1 MKGKAA
7 EDKLILLNHLYFIM
21 ISYCVG
27 IDISKD
33 HFHAAIC
40 TRLGWDLKFSKIKK
54 WDNTKDGFKK
64 FLQWVKKQIPKDTN
78 VHFLMEA
85 TGVYHEKLAYFI
97 HEKSHPVH
105 IVLPNTSKHYF
116 QSLNIKSKTDE
127 IDARVLSQF
136 GVERKHSLWLP
147 PKPIFQKLRNL
158 TRYKVQLQKQK
169 NGLSNIGHSKEHS
182 AKVDPL
188 IIRANKRLIKQLNKE
203 IELIKKEIEKHISR
217 DSDLKERI
225 RKISTIK
232 GCGIQT
238 AAAII
243 GETNG
248 FQLFKSMKQL
258 ASYAGYDVV
267 QHQSGSSVSKRGK
280 ISKKGN
286 NYIRAALYLPA
297 LSASRSC
304 PSLIDKYQSLLENGK
319 IKMKG
324 QVAVQRKLLL
334 LIYTLW
340 KSGEEYI
347 PNYAKIKVAKAN
359 TLATQDSPVMAL
371 P

>member
-1 MKGKAA
+1 
-7 EDKLILLNHLYFIM
+7 M
-21 ISYCVG
+21 INYCVG
-27 IDISKD
+27 IDVSKD
-33 HFHAAIC
+33 HFHTAIC
-40 TRLGWDLKFSKIKK
+40 TKDDWDLKFSNITK
-54 WDNTKDGFKK
+54 WDNDKAGFKK
-64 FLQWVKKQIPKDTN
+64 FLKWVKQQVPKGSD

-85 TGVYHEKLAYFI
+85 TGVYHEKLSYCLY
-97 HEKSHPVH
+97 EKSHLVY

-116 QSLNIKSKTDE
+116 QSLNVKSKTDE

-136 GVERKHSLWLP
+136 GVERKHPVWEP
-147 PKPIFQKLRNL
+147 PKPLYLKLRDL

-182 AKVDPL
+182 AQVDPL
-188 IIRANKRLIKQLNKE
+188 ITRANKRLIKQLDKE
-203 IELIKKEIEKHISR
+203 IGLIKKEIEKHIS
-217 DSDLKERI
+217 SDPELNEKI
-225 RKISTIK
+225 RKICTIK

-238 AAAII
+238 AAGVI

-248 FQLFKSMKQL
+248 FQHFKSMKQL

-267 QHQSGSSVSKRGK
+267 QHQSGTSVAKRGR

-286 NYIRAALYLPA
+286 KYIRAALYLPA
-297 LSASRSC
+297 LSASRNC
-304 PSLIDKYQSLLENGK
+304 PELADKYQSLVDRNK

-340 KSGEEYI
+340 KSGQEYI
-347 PNYAKIKVAKAN
+347 PGYAKKKAAKAN
-359 TLATQDSPVMAL
+359 APATQDSTVAAL

>member
-1 MKGKAA
+1 
-7 EDKLILLNHLYFIM
+7 M

-27 IDISKD
+27 IDVSKD
-33 HFHAAIC
+33 HFHAVIC
-40 TRLGWDLKFSKIKK
+40 NRDGWDFKFSITQK
-54 WDNTKDGFKK
+54 WDNTKDGFKD
-64 FLQWVKKQIPKDTN
+64 FLKWVKQQVPKKSN

-85 TGVYHEKLAYFI
+85 TGVYHEKLSYFLY
-97 HEKSHPVH
+97 EKSHQVH

-116 QSLNIKSKTDE
+116 QSLNVKSKTDK

-136 GVERKHSLWLP
+136 GAERKHPLWQP
-147 PKPIFQKLRNL
+147 PKPIYRKLRDL
-158 TRYKVQLQKQK
+158 TRYKVQLQNQK
-169 NGLSNIGHSKEHS
+169 NGLSNIGHAKEHS
-182 AKVDPL
+182 AKVDSL
-188 IIRANKRLIKQLNKE
+188 ILRANKRLIKQLDKE
-203 IELIKKEIEKHISR
+203 IELIKKEIEKHIS
-217 DSDLKERI
+217 SDPELKEKI
-225 RKISTIK
+225 RKICTIK

-258 ASYAGYDVV
+258 ASFAGYDVV
-267 QHQSGSSVSKRGK
+267 QHQSGSSILKRGR

-286 NYIRAALYLPA
+286 KYIRAALYLPA

-304 PSLIDKYQSLLENGK
+304 PELAHKYQSLVERNK
-319 IKMKG
+319 VKMKG

-347 PNYAKIKVAKAN
+347 PEYAKNKAAKAN
-359 TLATQDSPVMAL
+359 ALATLDSAVVAL